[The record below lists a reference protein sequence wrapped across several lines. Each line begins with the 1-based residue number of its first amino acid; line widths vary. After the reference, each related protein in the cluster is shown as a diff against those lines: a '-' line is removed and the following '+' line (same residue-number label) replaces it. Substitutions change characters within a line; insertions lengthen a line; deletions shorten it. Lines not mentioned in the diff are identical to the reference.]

1 MEFVRKATLAN
12 SVYGPTDTLITA
24 QNSNAMNIAQIA
36 QLDLTWDASRFLQIH
51 VLYSHI
57 YAGDY
62 SKAAGSRDFDYYRLQ
77 LMARW

>member
-1 MEFVRKATLAN
+1 
-12 SVYGPTDTLITA
+12 
-24 QNSNAMNIAQIA
+24 MNIAQIA

-62 SKAAGSRDFDYYRLQ
+62 SKAAGSRDFDY
-77 LMARW
+77 